1 MLLAVACLLGS
12 LLTGLPSLPARLAC
26 SALPACSFNVLL
38 KASRA
43 GQELVDLHS
52 SSVPPRQPS
61 RCGRRLPAA
70 AVTGNRQADGACFA
84 RWCNTAL
91 SALPCPPP

>member
-43 GQELVDLHS
+43 GAKNWWISTQVQYRPGSPAGAAGGCRLLPSLGTSRLMGLV
-52 SSVPPRQPS
+52 
-61 RCGRRLPAA
+61 LPA
-70 AVTGNRQADGACFA
+70 GA
-84 RWCNTAL
+84 T
-91 SALPCPPP
+91 LP